1 MSCVSRGRRHSEAFV
16 EQSIKTFQRYT
27 ALNLD
32 YRNLLISMVDGNFL
46 PDIKKHMGWMVQ
58 ANGPALDIIQA
69 ATQFFEELKITALV
83 SQIESL

>member
-1 MSCVSRGRRHSEAFV
+1 
-16 EQSIKTFQRYT
+16 
-27 ALNLD
+27 
-32 YRNLLISMVDGNFL
+32 MVDGNLL